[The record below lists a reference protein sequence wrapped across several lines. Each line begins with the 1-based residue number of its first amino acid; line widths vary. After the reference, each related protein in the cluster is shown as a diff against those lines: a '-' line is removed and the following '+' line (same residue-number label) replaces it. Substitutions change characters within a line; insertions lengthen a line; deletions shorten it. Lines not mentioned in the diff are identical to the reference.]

1 MPKVLIDK
9 LDNYGKGITHI
20 NNKVVFVKNA
30 LPHEEVEIQIISD
43 HKKYD
48 EAKVVKYLKTSKE
61 RIESVCPYFNEC
73 GGCNLLHLNYEDTL
87 LFKREK
93 IKSLLEKAKIEYK
106 KEIEIIKNDNPF
118 YYRNKISMKIENG
131 KIGFYKDNTHELVE
145 IKKCFLA
152 KEPINE
158 VIKNYKLLNL
168 LNASLTIRCNNNDE
182 ILLIIE
188 SEEKNYNIELA
199 KLKEK
204 IKLVGIIYNNKTIY
218 GDNFFYERINNKL
231 YKVSYDSFFQVN
243 NHVASKLFNL
253 IKDNIKENSIV
264 LDLYSGVGTLGIS
277 ASSSSKEVYSV
288 EIVKNAVLN
297 GITNAK
303 LNKINNMKF
312 LLGDVSQTISKL
324 NIYFDTLIIDPPRKG
339 LDKNSKNFILQ
350 KLPQKI
356 IYVSCDPHTL
366 MRDLKEL
373 EKEYEIVEFKIL
385 DMFSY
390 TYHVECCT
398 LLSLKE
404 TEETP

>member
-1 MPKVLIDK
+1 MPKVLIEK
-9 LDNYGKGITHI
+9 LDDYGRGITHI
-20 NNKVVFVKNA
+20 NNKVVFVENA
-30 LPHEEVEIQIISD
+30 LPHEEVEIQITSD

-48 EAKVVKYLKTSKE
+48 EAKVMKYVKKSKD
-61 RIESVCPYFNEC
+61 RIESICQHFNEC
-73 GGCNLLHLNYEDTL
+73 GGCNLLHLSYEDTL

-168 LNASLTIRCNNNDE
+168 LNASLTVRCNNNNE

-204 IKLVGIIYNNKTIY
+204 IKLVGIVYNNKTIY
-218 GDNFFYERINNKL
+218 GDNFFYERINNQL
-231 YKVSYDSFFQVN
+231 FKVSYDSFFQIN
-243 NHVASKLFNL
+243 NYVASKLFNL
-253 IKDNIKENSIV
+253 IKNNISENSIV

-277 ASSSSKEVYSV
+277 ASSSSKEVYSM

-312 LLGDVSQTISKL
+312 LLGDVSKTISKL

-350 KLPQKI
+350 KLPKKI

-366 MRDLKEL
+366 IRDLKEL
-373 EKEYEIVEFKIL
+373 GKEYEIVEFKIL

-390 TYHVECCT
+390 TYHTECCVK
-398 LLSLKE
+398 LSRVRR
-404 TEETP
+404 

>member
-1 MPKVLIDK
+1 MPKVLIEK
-9 LDNYGKGITHI
+9 LDDYGRGITHI
-20 NNKVVFVKNA
+20 NNKVVFVENA
-30 LPHEEVEIQIISD
+30 LPHEEVEIQITSD

-48 EAKVVKYLKTSKE
+48 EAKVMKYVKKSKD
-61 RIESVCPYFNEC
+61 RIESICPHFNEC
-73 GGCNLLHLNYEDTL
+73 GGCNLLHLSYEDTL

-168 LNASLTIRCNNNDE
+168 LNASLTVRCNNNNE

-204 IKLVGIIYNNKTIY
+204 IKLVGIVYNNKTIY
-218 GDNFFYERINNKL
+218 GDNFFYERINNQL
-231 YKVSYDSFFQVN
+231 FKVSYDAFFQIN
-243 NHVASKLFNL
+243 NYVASKLFNL
-253 IKDNIKENSIV
+253 IKNNISENSIV

-277 ASSSSKEVYSV
+277 ASSSSKEVYSM

-312 LLGDVSQTISKL
+312 LLGDVSKTISKL

-366 MRDLKEL
+366 IRDLKEL
-373 EKEYEIVEFKIL
+373 GKEYEIVEFKIL

-390 TYHVECCT
+390 TYHTECCVK
-398 LLSLKE
+398 LSRVRR
-404 TEETP
+404 